1 MAPTGRHGPSRKYA
15 GQVTIGVDVGGTKIA
30 GGVVDEKG
38 QVHQHVRVETENTS
52 TDAIVDGIVEV
63 VEQLHEAEGERAA
76 AVGIAAAGYVD
87 AARST
92 VLFAPNLV
100 WRNTP
105 LRDLVSQRAGLPVIV
120 ENDANAA
127 AWGEFVFGAGQ
138 GVDDMLMLTVGTG
151 LGGGIVTDGDL
162 YRGSFGIGAEVG
174 HMRVVVDGHRCG
186 CGNRGCWEVYA
197 SGRALVREA
206 RALAESGSPRAGA
219 ILELAG
225 GKPAEIDGAMITE
238 AARQNDS
245 AAIELL
251 EELGRWL
258 GEGIASVTAILD
270 PGRVVVGGGVA
281 EAGDLLLSPARD
293 AFARQLT
300 GRGYRP
306 VLTIVRAELENA
318 GIVGAADLAR
328 VD

>member
-1 MAPTGRHGPSRKYA
+1 
-15 GQVTIGVDVGGTKIA
+15 
-30 GGVVDEKG
+30 
-38 QVHQHVRVETENTS
+38 
-52 TDAIVDGIVEV
+52 
-63 VEQLHEAEGERAA
+63 
-76 AVGIAAAGYVD
+76 
-87 AARST
+87 
-92 VLFAPNLV
+92 
-100 WRNTP
+100 
-105 LRDLVSQRAGLPVIV
+105 
-120 ENDANAA
+120 
-127 AWGEFVFGAGQ
+127 
-138 GVDDMLMLTVGTG
+138 
-151 LGGGIVTDGDL
+151 
-162 YRGSFGIGAEVG
+162 
-174 HMRVVVDGHRCG
+174 
-186 CGNRGCWEVYA
+186 VYA
-197 SGRALVREA
+197 SGTALVREA

-225 GKPAEIDGAMITE
+225 GNPAEIDGAMITE

-245 AAIELL
+245 TAIELL
-251 EELGRWL
+251 EDLGRWL

-281 EAGDLLLSPARD
+281 EAGDLLLAPARE

>member
-1 MAPTGRHGPSRKYA
+1 MAPIGRHGPSRKFS
-15 GQVTIGVDVGGTKIA
+15 GQLTIGVDVGGTKIA
-30 GGVVDEKG
+30 GGVVDEVG
-38 QVHQHVRVETENTS
+38 QVHQDVRVETENTS

-63 VEQLHEAEGERAA
+63 AEKLHEAEGEWAA
-76 AVGIAAAGYVD
+76 AVGIAAAGYID

-105 LRDLVSQRAGLPVIV
+105 LRDLVSDRVGLPVIV

-162 YRGSFGIGAEVG
+162 YRGSFGIGAELG

-197 SGRALVREA
+197 SGTALVREA

-225 GKPAEIDGAMITE
+225 GNPAEIEGAMITE
-238 AARQNDS
+238 VARHNDS

-258 GEGIASVTAILD
+258 GEVIASVTAILD

-281 EAGDLLLSPARD
+281 EAGDLLLAPARD

-306 VLTIVRAELENA
+306 VLTIVGAELENA